1 MYISIKIAS
10 IKRKKSP
17 PPLTTLTLISSNQRE
32 QQKEQLKELQQVQI
46 SQINQ
51 PLIEVQTTDTLQEAS
66 TVTTTTTATAAA
78 APEEPNSAEI
88 SRNSTATKT
97 TKDSPLTH
105 LKAYASVSVDNN
117 LPALVTSTPPTT
129 QSANP
134 KIFVKPTTT
143 IAVLK
148 TRPTKTNF
156 TTSSST
162 SPLHSCSST
171 SSSLIAQPPPS
182 KILKT
187 DHLCVSTAAT
197 PAPGL
202 PTVAATS
209 SVRHPCIYCVIPVP
223 VNSSSAGSIASAVT
237 LKGAIPQHSP
247 AMTSPA
253 AAAAA
258 GAALAAGAPYRGAT
272 SWTPQGYAPAAAAAA
287 AAVAQ
292 QTYRYTTPLPQ
303 PAYAAYTPHTANTPS
318 TTTAYQWVNPLNT
331 LEYGQRVP
339 TAASPS
345 NTNSSSSSNTG
356 SQSGTLS
363 TSLSNT
369 TNTNTTMGPNGTAQN
384 QNQQGGEQLSK
395 TNLYIRGL
403 QQGTTDKDLVNMCA
417 QYGTIISTKAILD
430 KTTNKCK
437 GYGFVDFEQPAYA
450 EGAVKG
456 LQAKGVQAQ
465 MAKVGIWVL
474 HRPAIEQDPTNLY
487 IANLPPHFK
496 ETDLEAMLAKYG
508 QVVST
513 RILRDQ
519 QMNSKGVGFARMES
533 REKCEQIIQMFNG
546 NTIPGA
552 KDPLLVKFADGGPKK
567 KNLFKTPDPNA
578 RAWRDVSAEGIPVAY
593 DPTMQQNGV
602 SVNVGT
608 PIGVPYS
615 RFGAPQVGGYPV
627 AGSQWIPGYM
637 MTQPITQVDD
647 QYMQMAAA
655 PQLGVTSYKP
665 EAVNQVQPRGISMMV
680 SGETAVPYGTM
691 MPQLATLQIG
701 NSYISPT
708 YPYYAP
714 PTIIPTMPMT
724 DSEQASTAASPDEA
738 YTQYAHQAAPK

>member
-1 MYISIKIAS
+1 MPYSTGSSRHDFSDIHERMHRLSLLRWHFNLHGMSTDLQGGDGSFNAMEMAMAAANNQHQIHHQNHHQQQHQRQQQHRQRNHNQFAQGLNSNQPTISPGNLNMNLSPNPTSWRYHGQDLVAS
-10 IKRKKSP
+10 IRGHYG
-17 PPLTTLTLISSNQRE
+17 SS
-32 QQKEQLKELQQVQI
+32 
-46 SQINQ
+46 S
-51 PLIEVQTTDTLQEAS
+51 S
-66 TVTTTTTATAAA
+66 AAA
-78 APEEPNSAEI
+78 APPTPRSAFPG
-88 SRNSTATKT
+88 A
-97 TKDSPLTH
+97 PLT
-105 LKAYASVSVDNN
+105 
-117 LPALVTSTPPTT
+117 
-129 QSANP
+129 
-134 KIFVKPTTT
+134 
-143 IAVLK
+143 
-148 TRPTKTNF
+148 
-156 TTSSST
+156 
-162 SPLHSCSST
+162 
-171 SSSLIAQPPPS
+171 
-182 KILKT
+182 
-187 DHLCVSTAAT
+187 
-197 PAPGL
+197 
-202 PTVAATS
+202 
-209 SVRHPCIYCVIPVP
+209 
-223 VNSSSAGSIASAVT
+223 ASAVA
-237 LKGAIPQHSP
+237 LKGALPQRPP
-247 AMTSPA
+247 AMTSP

-258 GAALAAGAPYRGAT
+258 GAALAAGAPYRGAA

-292 QTYRYTTPLPQ
+292 QAYRYTAPLPQ
-303 PAYAAYTPHTANTPS
+303 PAYAAYTPHTATTPA
-318 TTTAYQWVNPLNT
+318 TTT
-331 LEYGQRVP
+331 YGQRVP

-369 TNTNTTMGPNGTAQN
+369 TNTNTNMGPNGTVQN

-430 KTTNKCK
+430 KTTNKC
-437 GYGFVDFEQPAYA
+437 YGFVDFEQPAFA
-450 EGAVKG
+450 ECAVKG
-456 LQAKGVQAQ
+456 LQGKGVQAQ

-474 HRPAIEQDPTNLY
+474 HRPAIQQEQDPTNLY

-496 ETDLEAMLAKYG
+496 ETDLEAMLSKYG

-615 RFGAPQVGGYPV
+615 RFSAPQVGGYPV

-647 QYMQMAAA
+647 QSPFSTQYMQMAAA

-680 SGETAVPYGTM
+680 SGDTGVPYGTM

-701 NSYISPT
+701 NSNFSPSLQYISPT
-708 YPYYAP
+708 YPYYAPP

-738 YTQYAHQAAPK
+738 YTQYPHQAAPK

>member
-1 MYISIKIAS
+1 MHPRY
-10 IKRKKSP
+10 SP
-17 PPLTTLTLISSNQRE
+17 APPLH
-32 QQKEQLKELQQVQI
+32 QQQQQQQPMGGPQQQQQVVGGGNGHGGSAPVHMRAPPN
-46 SQINQ
+46 SQQLPPHMPRSQNYANGSSSA
-51 PLIEVQTTDTLQEAS
+51 AS
-66 TVTTTTTATAAA
+66 VAA
-78 APEEPNSAEI
+78 APPTPRSAFPG
-88 SRNSTATKT
+88 A
-97 TKDSPLTH
+97 PLT
-105 LKAYASVSVDNN
+105 
-117 LPALVTSTPPTT
+117 
-129 QSANP
+129 
-134 KIFVKPTTT
+134 
-143 IAVLK
+143 
-148 TRPTKTNF
+148 
-156 TTSSST
+156 
-162 SPLHSCSST
+162 
-171 SSSLIAQPPPS
+171 
-182 KILKT
+182 
-187 DHLCVSTAAT
+187 
-197 PAPGL
+197 
-202 PTVAATS
+202 
-209 SVRHPCIYCVIPVP
+209 
-223 VNSSSAGSIASAVT
+223 ASAVA
-237 LKGAIPQHSP
+237 LKGAIPQRPP
-247 AMTSPA
+247 AMTSP

-292 QTYRYTTPLPQ
+292 QAYRYTAPLPQ
-303 PAYAAYTPHTANTPS
+303 PAYAAYTPHTATTPA
-318 TTTAYQWVNPLNT
+318 TTT
-331 LEYGQRVP
+331 YGQRVP

-403 QQGTTDKDLVNMCA
+403 QQGTTDKDLINMCA

-430 KTTNKCK
+430 KTTNKC
-437 GYGFVDFEQPAYA
+437 YGFVDFEQPAYA

-474 HRPAIEQDPTNLY
+474 HRPAIQQEQDPTNLY

-496 ETDLEAMLAKYG
+496 ETDLEATLAKYG

-533 REKCEQIIQMFNG
+533 REKCEQIIQIFNG
-546 NTIPGA
+546 TTIPGA

-647 QYMQMAAA
+647 QYSSSALQYMQMAAA

-665 EAVNQVQPRGISMMV
+665 EAVNQVPTRGISMMV
-680 SGETAVPYGTM
+680 SGDTAVPYGTM

-701 NSYISPT
+701 NSNFSPSLQYISPT
-708 YPYYAP
+708 YPYYAPP

-738 YTQYAHQAAPK
+738 YTQYPHQAAPK

>member
-1 MYISIKIAS
+1 MHPRYSPA
-10 IKRKKSP
+10 P
-17 PPLTTLTLISSNQRE
+17 PPHQQQQQQPMGGPHQQQSTGGGPGHGGGASGHMRAPPNSQQLPPQMPRSQNYANGSS
-32 QQKEQLKELQQVQI
+32 
-46 SQINQ
+46 SA
-51 PLIEVQTTDTLQEAS
+51 AS
-66 TVTTTTTATAAA
+66 VAA
-78 APEEPNSAEI
+78 APPTPRSAFPG
-88 SRNSTATKT
+88 A
-97 TKDSPLTH
+97 PLT
-105 LKAYASVSVDNN
+105 
-117 LPALVTSTPPTT
+117 
-129 QSANP
+129 
-134 KIFVKPTTT
+134 
-143 IAVLK
+143 
-148 TRPTKTNF
+148 
-156 TTSSST
+156 
-162 SPLHSCSST
+162 
-171 SSSLIAQPPPS
+171 
-182 KILKT
+182 
-187 DHLCVSTAAT
+187 
-197 PAPGL
+197 
-202 PTVAATS
+202 
-209 SVRHPCIYCVIPVP
+209 
-223 VNSSSAGSIASAVT
+223 ASAVA
-237 LKGAIPQHSP
+237 LKGAIPQRPP
-247 AMTSPA
+247 AMTSP

-292 QTYRYTTPLPQ
+292 QAYRYTAPLPQ
-303 PAYAAYTPHTANTPS
+303 PAYAAYTPHTATTQA
-318 TTTAYQWVNPLNT
+318 TTT
-331 LEYGQRVP
+331 YGQRVP

-369 TNTNTTMGPNGTAQN
+369 TNTNTTMGPNGTVQN

-403 QQGTTDKDLVNMCA
+403 QQGTTDKDLINMCA

-465 MAKVGIWVL
+465 MAKQQ
-474 HRPAIEQDPTNLY
+474 EQDPTNLY

-593 DPTMQQNGV
+593 DPSMQQNGV

-647 QYMQMAAA
+647 QYSSSALQYMQMAAG

-680 SGETAVPYGTM
+680 SGDTAVPYGTM

-714 PTIIPTMPMT
+714 PPTIIPTMPMT

-738 YTQYAHQAAPK
+738 YTQYPHQAAPK

>member
-1 MYISIKIAS
+1 
-10 IKRKKSP
+10 
-17 PPLTTLTLISSNQRE
+17 
-32 QQKEQLKELQQVQI
+32 
-46 SQINQ
+46 
-51 PLIEVQTTDTLQEAS
+51 
-66 TVTTTTTATAAA
+66 
-78 APEEPNSAEI
+78 
-88 SRNSTATKT
+88 
-97 TKDSPLTH
+97 
-105 LKAYASVSVDNN
+105 
-117 LPALVTSTPPTT
+117 
-129 QSANP
+129 
-134 KIFVKPTTT
+134 
-143 IAVLK
+143 
-148 TRPTKTNF
+148 
-156 TTSSST
+156 
-162 SPLHSCSST
+162 
-171 SSSLIAQPPPS
+171 
-182 KILKT
+182 
-187 DHLCVSTAAT
+187 
-197 PAPGL
+197 
-202 PTVAATS
+202 
-209 SVRHPCIYCVIPVP
+209 
-223 VNSSSAGSIASAVT
+223 
-237 LKGAIPQHSP
+237 
-247 AMTSPA
+247 MTSPA
-253 AAAAA
+253 AA
-258 GAALAAGAPYRGAT
+258 GGLAGAPYRGA

-292 QTYRYTTPLPQ
+292 QAYRYTAPLPQ
-303 PAYAAYTPHTANTPS
+303 PAYAAYTPHTATTPA
-318 TTTAYQWVNPLNT
+318 TTT
-331 LEYGQRVP
+331 YGQRVP

-369 TNTNTTMGPNGTAQN
+369 NTNTTMGPSNGT
-384 QNQQGGEQLSK
+384 QQQGEQLSK

-403 QQGTTDKDLVNMCA
+403 QQGTTDKDLVTMCA

-437 GYGFVDFEQPAYA
+437 GYGFVDFELPAYA

-474 HRPAIEQDPTNLY
+474 HRPAIQQEQDPTNLY

-496 ETDLEAMLAKYG
+496 ETDLENMLSKYG

-533 REKCEQIIQMFNG
+533 REKCEQIIQIFNG
-546 NTIPGA
+546 NTIQGA

-567 KNLFKTPDPNA
+567 KNLYKNPDPNA
-578 RAWRDVSAEGIPVAY
+578 RTWRDPAEGIPVTY

-615 RFGAPQVGGYPV
+615 RFGAPPVSSYPMT

-637 MTQPITQVDD
+637 MTQPIPQVED

-655 PQLGVTSYKP
+655 PQLGVASYKP
-665 EAVNQVQPRGISMMV
+665 DAVNQVQPRGISMMV
-680 SGETAVPYGTM
+680 SGDPSVPYGPM
-691 MPQLATLQIG
+691 VPQLATLQIG
-701 NSYISPT
+701 NSNFSPSLQYISPT
-708 YPYYAP
+708 YPYYAQ

-738 YTQYAHQAAPK
+738 YTQYPHPAAPK

>member
-1 MYISIKIAS
+1 MHPRYSPA
-10 IKRKKSP
+10 P
-17 PPLTTLTLISSNQRE
+17 PPHQQQQQQQQQPMGGPHQQQSAGGGPGHGGGASGHMRAPPNSQQLPPQMPRSQNYANGSS
-32 QQKEQLKELQQVQI
+32 
-46 SQINQ
+46 SA
-51 PLIEVQTTDTLQEAS
+51 AS
-66 TVTTTTTATAAA
+66 VAA
-78 APEEPNSAEI
+78 APPTPRSAFPG
-88 SRNSTATKT
+88 A
-97 TKDSPLTH
+97 PLT
-105 LKAYASVSVDNN
+105 
-117 LPALVTSTPPTT
+117 
-129 QSANP
+129 
-134 KIFVKPTTT
+134 
-143 IAVLK
+143 
-148 TRPTKTNF
+148 
-156 TTSSST
+156 
-162 SPLHSCSST
+162 
-171 SSSLIAQPPPS
+171 
-182 KILKT
+182 
-187 DHLCVSTAAT
+187 
-197 PAPGL
+197 
-202 PTVAATS
+202 
-209 SVRHPCIYCVIPVP
+209 
-223 VNSSSAGSIASAVT
+223 ASAVA
-237 LKGAIPQHSP
+237 LKGAIPQRPP
-247 AMTSPA
+247 AMTSP

-292 QTYRYTTPLPQ
+292 QAYRYTAPLPQ
-303 PAYAAYTPHTANTPS
+303 PAYAAYTPHTATTQA
-318 TTTAYQWVNPLNT
+318 TTT
-331 LEYGQRVP
+331 YGQRVP

-403 QQGTTDKDLVNMCA
+403 QQGTTDKDLINMCA

-465 MAKVGIWVL
+465 MAKQQ
-474 HRPAIEQDPTNLY
+474 EQDPTNLY

-647 QYMQMAAA
+647 QYSSSALQYMQMAAA

-680 SGETAVPYGTM
+680 SGDTAVPYGTM

-714 PTIIPTMPMT
+714 PPTIIPTMPMT

-738 YTQYAHQAAPK
+738 YTQYPHQAAPK

>member
-1 MYISIKIAS
+1 MHPRY
-10 IKRKKSP
+10 SP
-17 PPLTTLTLISSNQRE
+17 APPLH
-32 QQKEQLKELQQVQI
+32 QQQQQQQPMGGPQQQQQVVGGGNGHGGSAPVHMRAPPN
-46 SQINQ
+46 SQQLPPHMPRSQNYANGSSSA
-51 PLIEVQTTDTLQEAS
+51 AS
-66 TVTTTTTATAAA
+66 VAA
-78 APEEPNSAEI
+78 APPTPRSAFPG
-88 SRNSTATKT
+88 A
-97 TKDSPLTH
+97 PLT
-105 LKAYASVSVDNN
+105 
-117 LPALVTSTPPTT
+117 
-129 QSANP
+129 
-134 KIFVKPTTT
+134 
-143 IAVLK
+143 
-148 TRPTKTNF
+148 
-156 TTSSST
+156 
-162 SPLHSCSST
+162 
-171 SSSLIAQPPPS
+171 
-182 KILKT
+182 
-187 DHLCVSTAAT
+187 
-197 PAPGL
+197 
-202 PTVAATS
+202 
-209 SVRHPCIYCVIPVP
+209 
-223 VNSSSAGSIASAVT
+223 ASAVA
-237 LKGAIPQHSP
+237 LKGAIPQRPP
-247 AMTSPA
+247 AMTSP

-292 QTYRYTTPLPQ
+292 QAYRYTAPLPQ
-303 PAYAAYTPHTANTPS
+303 PAYAAYTPHTATTPA
-318 TTTAYQWVNPLNT
+318 TTT
-331 LEYGQRVP
+331 YGQRVP

-403 QQGTTDKDLVNMCA
+403 QQGTTDKDLINMCA

-465 MAKVGIWVL
+465 MAKQQ
-474 HRPAIEQDPTNLY
+474 EQDPTNLY

-496 ETDLEAMLAKYG
+496 ETDLEATLAKYG

-533 REKCEQIIQMFNG
+533 REKCEQIIQIFNG
-546 NTIPGA
+546 TTIPGA

-647 QYMQMAAA
+647 QYSSSALQYMQMAAA

-665 EAVNQVQPRGISMMV
+665 EAVNQVPTRGISMMV
-680 SGETAVPYGTM
+680 SGDTAVPYGTM

-714 PTIIPTMPMT
+714 PPTIIPTMPMT

-738 YTQYAHQAAPK
+738 YTQYPHQAAPK

>member
-1 MYISIKIAS
+1 MGG
-10 IKRKKSP
+10 P
-17 PPLTTLTLISSNQRE
+17 HHQH
-32 QQKEQLKELQQVQI
+32 QQHQQQQQVVGGGNGHGGGAPVHMRAPPN
-46 SQINQ
+46 SQQLPPQMPRSQNYANGSSSA
-51 PLIEVQTTDTLQEAS
+51 AS
-66 TVTTTTTATAAA
+66 VAA
-78 APEEPNSAEI
+78 APPTPRSAFPG
-88 SRNSTATKT
+88 A
-97 TKDSPLTH
+97 PLT
-105 LKAYASVSVDNN
+105 
-117 LPALVTSTPPTT
+117 
-129 QSANP
+129 
-134 KIFVKPTTT
+134 
-143 IAVLK
+143 
-148 TRPTKTNF
+148 
-156 TTSSST
+156 
-162 SPLHSCSST
+162 
-171 SSSLIAQPPPS
+171 
-182 KILKT
+182 
-187 DHLCVSTAAT
+187 
-197 PAPGL
+197 
-202 PTVAATS
+202 
-209 SVRHPCIYCVIPVP
+209 
-223 VNSSSAGSIASAVT
+223 ASAVA
-237 LKGAIPQHSP
+237 LKGAIPQRPP
-247 AMTSPA
+247 AMTSP

-292 QTYRYTTPLPQ
+292 QAYRYTAPLPQ
-303 PAYAAYTPHTANTPS
+303 PAYAAYTPHTATTPA
-318 TTTAYQWVNPLNT
+318 TTTAYQWVNQLSVF
-331 LEYGQRVP
+331 EYGQRVP

-403 QQGTTDKDLVNMCA
+403 QQGTTDKDLINMCA

-465 MAKVGIWVL
+465 MAKQQ
-474 HRPAIEQDPTNLY
+474 EQDPTNLY

-496 ETDLEAMLAKYG
+496 ETDLEAMLAKFG

-546 NTIPGA
+546 NTITGA

-647 QYMQMAAA
+647 QYSSSALQYMQMAAA

-665 EAVNQVQPRGISMMV
+665 QEVNQVPARGISMMV
-680 SGETAVPYGTM
+680 SGDTAVPYGTM

-701 NSYISPT
+701 NSNFSPSLQYISPT

-714 PTIIPTMPMT
+714 PPTILPTMPMT

-738 YTQYAHQAAPK
+738 YTQYPHQAAPK

>member
-1 MYISIKIAS
+1 
-10 IKRKKSP
+10 
-17 PPLTTLTLISSNQRE
+17 
-32 QQKEQLKELQQVQI
+32 
-46 SQINQ
+46 
-51 PLIEVQTTDTLQEAS
+51 
-66 TVTTTTTATAAA
+66 
-78 APEEPNSAEI
+78 
-88 SRNSTATKT
+88 
-97 TKDSPLTH
+97 
-105 LKAYASVSVDNN
+105 
-117 LPALVTSTPPTT
+117 
-129 QSANP
+129 
-134 KIFVKPTTT
+134 
-143 IAVLK
+143 
-148 TRPTKTNF
+148 
-156 TTSSST
+156 
-162 SPLHSCSST
+162 
-171 SSSLIAQPPPS
+171 
-182 KILKT
+182 
-187 DHLCVSTAAT
+187 
-197 PAPGL
+197 
-202 PTVAATS
+202 
-209 SVRHPCIYCVIPVP
+209 
-223 VNSSSAGSIASAVT
+223 
-237 LKGAIPQHSP
+237 
-247 AMTSPA
+247 MTSP

-292 QTYRYTTPLPQ
+292 QAAYRYTAPLPQ
-303 PAYAAYTPHTANTPS
+303 PAYAAYTPHTATTPA
-318 TTTAYQWVNPLNT
+318 TTTVSHLYNPMELHFW
-331 LEYGQRVP
+331 YGQRVP

-369 TNTNTTMGPNGTAQN
+369 TNTNTNMGPNGTVQN

-437 GYGFVDFEQPAYA
+437 GYGFVDFEQPAFA
-450 EGAVKG
+450 ECAVKG
-456 LQAKGVQAQ
+456 LQGKGVQAQ

-474 HRPAIEQDPTNLY
+474 HRPAIQQEQDPTNLY

-496 ETDLEAMLAKYG
+496 ETDLEAMLSKYG

-578 RAWRDVSAEGIPVAY
+578 RAWRDVSAEGIPVTY
-593 DPTMQQNGV
+593 DPSMQQNGV

-637 MTQPITQVDD
+637 MTQPLAQVDD

-680 SGETAVPYGTM
+680 SGDTAVPYGTM

-714 PTIIPTMPMT
+714 QPTIIPTMPMT

-738 YTQYAHQAAPK
+738 YTQYPHQAAPK

>member
-1 MYISIKIAS
+1 
-10 IKRKKSP
+10 
-17 PPLTTLTLISSNQRE
+17 
-32 QQKEQLKELQQVQI
+32 
-46 SQINQ
+46 
-51 PLIEVQTTDTLQEAS
+51 
-66 TVTTTTTATAAA
+66 
-78 APEEPNSAEI
+78 
-88 SRNSTATKT
+88 
-97 TKDSPLTH
+97 
-105 LKAYASVSVDNN
+105 
-117 LPALVTSTPPTT
+117 
-129 QSANP
+129 
-134 KIFVKPTTT
+134 
-143 IAVLK
+143 
-148 TRPTKTNF
+148 
-156 TTSSST
+156 
-162 SPLHSCSST
+162 
-171 SSSLIAQPPPS
+171 
-182 KILKT
+182 
-187 DHLCVSTAAT
+187 
-197 PAPGL
+197 
-202 PTVAATS
+202 
-209 SVRHPCIYCVIPVP
+209 
-223 VNSSSAGSIASAVT
+223 
-237 LKGAIPQHSP
+237 
-247 AMTSPA
+247 MTSP

-292 QTYRYTTPLPQ
+292 QAAYRYTAPLPQ
-303 PAYAAYTPHTANTPS
+303 PAYAAYTPHTATTPA
-318 TTTAYQWVNPLNT
+318 TTTVSHLYNPMELHFW
-331 LEYGQRVP
+331 YGQRVP

-369 TNTNTTMGPNGTAQN
+369 TNTNTNMGPNGTVQN

-437 GYGFVDFEQPAYA
+437 GYGFVDFEQPAFA
-450 EGAVKG
+450 ECAVKG
-456 LQAKGVQAQ
+456 LQGKGVQAQ

-474 HRPAIEQDPTNLY
+474 HRPAIQQEQDPTNLY

-496 ETDLEAMLAKYG
+496 ETDLEAMLSKYG

-578 RAWRDVSAEGIPVAY
+578 RAWRDVSAEGIPVTY
-593 DPTMQQNGV
+593 DPSMQQNGV

-680 SGETAVPYGTM
+680 SGDTAVPYGTM

-701 NSYISPT
+701 NSNFSPSLQYISPT

-714 PTIIPTMPMT
+714 QPTIIPTMPMT

-738 YTQYAHQAAPK
+738 YTQYPHQAAPK

>member
-1 MYISIKIAS
+1 MHPRY
-10 IKRKKSP
+10 SP
-17 PPLTTLTLISSNQRE
+17 APPLH
-32 QQKEQLKELQQVQI
+32 QQQQQQQPMGGPQQQQQVVGGGNGHGGSAPVHMRAPPN
-46 SQINQ
+46 SQQLPPHMPRSQNYANGSSSA
-51 PLIEVQTTDTLQEAS
+51 AS
-66 TVTTTTTATAAA
+66 VAA
-78 APEEPNSAEI
+78 APPTPRSAFPG
-88 SRNSTATKT
+88 A
-97 TKDSPLTH
+97 PLT
-105 LKAYASVSVDNN
+105 
-117 LPALVTSTPPTT
+117 
-129 QSANP
+129 
-134 KIFVKPTTT
+134 
-143 IAVLK
+143 
-148 TRPTKTNF
+148 
-156 TTSSST
+156 
-162 SPLHSCSST
+162 
-171 SSSLIAQPPPS
+171 
-182 KILKT
+182 
-187 DHLCVSTAAT
+187 
-197 PAPGL
+197 
-202 PTVAATS
+202 
-209 SVRHPCIYCVIPVP
+209 
-223 VNSSSAGSIASAVT
+223 ASAVA
-237 LKGAIPQHSP
+237 LKGAIPQRPP
-247 AMTSPA
+247 AMTSP

-292 QTYRYTTPLPQ
+292 QAYRYTAPLPQ
-303 PAYAAYTPHTANTPS
+303 PAYAAYTPHTATTPA
-318 TTTAYQWVNPLNT
+318 TTT
-331 LEYGQRVP
+331 YGQRVP

-403 QQGTTDKDLVNMCA
+403 QQGTTDKDLINMCA

-474 HRPAIEQDPTNLY
+474 HRPAIQQEQDPTNLY

-496 ETDLEAMLAKYG
+496 ETDLEATLAKYG

-533 REKCEQIIQMFNG
+533 REKCEQIIQIFNG
-546 NTIPGA
+546 TTIPGA

-647 QYMQMAAA
+647 QYSSSALQYMQMAAA

-665 EAVNQVQPRGISMMV
+665 EAVNQVPTRGISMMV
-680 SGETAVPYGTM
+680 SGDTAVPYGTM

-701 NSYISPT
+701 NSNFSPSLQYISPT
-708 YPYYAP
+708 YPYYAPP

-738 YTQYAHQAAPK
+738 YTQYPHQAAPK

>member
-1 MYISIKIAS
+1 MGG
-10 IKRKKSP
+10 P
-17 PPLTTLTLISSNQRE
+17 HHQH
-32 QQKEQLKELQQVQI
+32 QQHQQQQQVVGGGNGHGGGAPVHMRAPPN
-46 SQINQ
+46 SQQLPPQMPRSQNYANGSSSA
-51 PLIEVQTTDTLQEAS
+51 AS
-66 TVTTTTTATAAA
+66 VAA
-78 APEEPNSAEI
+78 APPTPRSAFPG
-88 SRNSTATKT
+88 A
-97 TKDSPLTH
+97 PLT
-105 LKAYASVSVDNN
+105 
-117 LPALVTSTPPTT
+117 
-129 QSANP
+129 
-134 KIFVKPTTT
+134 
-143 IAVLK
+143 
-148 TRPTKTNF
+148 
-156 TTSSST
+156 
-162 SPLHSCSST
+162 
-171 SSSLIAQPPPS
+171 
-182 KILKT
+182 
-187 DHLCVSTAAT
+187 
-197 PAPGL
+197 
-202 PTVAATS
+202 
-209 SVRHPCIYCVIPVP
+209 
-223 VNSSSAGSIASAVT
+223 ASAVA
-237 LKGAIPQHSP
+237 LKGAIPQRPP
-247 AMTSPA
+247 AMTSP

-292 QTYRYTTPLPQ
+292 QAYRYTAPLPQ
-303 PAYAAYTPHTANTPS
+303 PAYAAYTPHTATTPA
-318 TTTAYQWVNPLNT
+318 TTT
-331 LEYGQRVP
+331 YGQRVP

-403 QQGTTDKDLVNMCA
+403 QQGTTDKDLINMCA

-465 MAKVGIWVL
+465 MAKQQ
-474 HRPAIEQDPTNLY
+474 EQDPTNLY

-496 ETDLEAMLAKYG
+496 ETDLEAMLAKFG

-546 NTIPGA
+546 NTITGA

-647 QYMQMAAA
+647 QYSSSALQYMQMAAA

-665 EAVNQVQPRGISMMV
+665 QEVNQVPARGISMMV
-680 SGETAVPYGTM
+680 SGDTAVPYGTM

-714 PTIIPTMPMT
+714 PPTILPTMPMT

-738 YTQYAHQAAPK
+738 YTQYPHQAAPK

>member
-1 MYISIKIAS
+1 G
-10 IKRKKSP
+10 
-17 PPLTTLTLISSNQRE
+17 SS
-32 QQKEQLKELQQVQI
+32 
-46 SQINQ
+46 S
-51 PLIEVQTTDTLQEAS
+51 S
-66 TVTTTTTATAAA
+66 AAA
-78 APEEPNSAEI
+78 APPTPRSAFPG
-88 SRNSTATKT
+88 A
-97 TKDSPLTH
+97 PLT
-105 LKAYASVSVDNN
+105 
-117 LPALVTSTPPTT
+117 
-129 QSANP
+129 
-134 KIFVKPTTT
+134 
-143 IAVLK
+143 
-148 TRPTKTNF
+148 
-156 TTSSST
+156 
-162 SPLHSCSST
+162 
-171 SSSLIAQPPPS
+171 
-182 KILKT
+182 
-187 DHLCVSTAAT
+187 
-197 PAPGL
+197 
-202 PTVAATS
+202 
-209 SVRHPCIYCVIPVP
+209 
-223 VNSSSAGSIASAVT
+223 ASAVA
-237 LKGAIPQHSP
+237 LKGALPQRPP
-247 AMTSPA
+247 AMTSP

-258 GAALAAGAPYRGAT
+258 GAALAAGAPYRGAA

-292 QTYRYTTPLPQ
+292 QAYRYTAPLPQ
-303 PAYAAYTPHTANTPS
+303 PAYAAYTPHTATTPA
-318 TTTAYQWVNPLNT
+318 TTTVSAVPQGFLYT
-331 LEYGQRVP
+331 LHWAKICENIEYGQRVP

-369 TNTNTTMGPNGTAQN
+369 TNTNTNMGPNGTVQN

-437 GYGFVDFEQPAYA
+437 GYGFVDFEQPAFA
-450 EGAVKG
+450 ECAVKG
-456 LQAKGVQAQ
+456 LQGKGVQAQ
-465 MAKVGIWVL
+465 MAKQQ
-474 HRPAIEQDPTNLY
+474 EQDPTNLY

-496 ETDLEAMLAKYG
+496 ETDLEAMLSKYG

-533 REKCEQIIQMFNG
+533 REKCEQIIQMFNS

-608 PIGVPYS
+608 PIGVNYS
-615 RFGAPQVGGYPV
+615 RFSAPQVGGYPV

-647 QYMQMAAA
+647 QSLPYLQYMQMATA
-655 PQLGVTSYKP
+655 PQLGVASYKP

-680 SGETAVPYGTM
+680 SGDTGVPYGTM

-714 PTIIPTMPMT
+714 PPTIIPTMPMT

-738 YTQYAHQAAPK
+738 YTQYPHQAAPK

>member
-1 MYISIKIAS
+1 STGASNIA
-10 IKRKKSP
+10 
-17 PPLTTLTLISSNQRE
+17 
-32 QQKEQLKELQQVQI
+32 
-46 SQINQ
+46 
-51 PLIEVQTTDTLQEAS
+51 A
-66 TVTTTTTATAAA
+66 TAT
-78 APEEPNSAEI
+78 P
-88 SRNSTATKT
+88 RST
-97 TKDSPLTH
+97 
-105 LKAYASVSVDNN
+105 
-117 LPALVTSTPPTT
+117 
-129 QSANP
+129 
-134 KIFVKPTTT
+134 F
-143 IAVLK
+143 
-148 TRPTKTNF
+148 
-156 TTSSST
+156 
-162 SPLHSCSST
+162 
-171 SSSLIAQPPPS
+171 
-182 KILKT
+182 
-187 DHLCVSTAAT
+187 
-197 PAPGL
+197 PGL
-202 PTVAATS
+202 GPSLT
-209 SVRHPCIYCVIPVP
+209 
-223 VNSSSAGSIASAVT
+223 ASAVA
-237 LKGAIPQHSP
+237 LKSAITQRPP
-247 AMTSPA
+247 IMTSPA
-253 AAAAA
+253 AA
-258 GAALAAGAPYRGAT
+258 GAALTAGTPYRGAT
-272 SWTPQGYAPAAAAAA
+272 SWTPSGYAPTAAAAA

-292 QTYRYTTPLPQ
+292 QAYRYTAPLHQ
-303 PAYAAYTPHTANTPS
+303 PAYAAYTPHTATTQA
-318 TTTAYQWVNPLNT
+318 TTTVSLDFCI
-331 LEYGQRVP
+331 YGQRVP

-369 TNTNTTMGPNGTAQN
+369 TTTNTTMGPNGTAQN

-437 GYGFVDFEQPAYA
+437 GYGFVDFEQPSYA

-465 MAKVGIWVL
+465 MAKQQ
-474 HRPAIEQDPTNLY
+474 EQDPTNLY

-508 QVVST
+508 LVVST

-647 QYMQMAAA
+647 QVSKYSSSAMQYMQMAAA

-680 SGETAVPYGTM
+680 SDETAVPYGTM

-714 PTIIPTMPMT
+714 PPTIIPTMPMT

-738 YTQYAHQAAPK
+738 YTQYPHQAAPK

>member
-1 MYISIKIAS
+1 MHHRYSPAPPAAHQQQQHQQQQQLQQQQSFAGGATGLGLNHMRGPPAS
-10 IKRKKSP
+10 SP
-17 PPLTTLTLISSNQRE
+17 QLPPQMPLRSQNYANGSSSAAATQHSNQR
-32 QQKEQLKELQQVQI
+32 
-46 SQINQ
+46 
-51 PLIEVQTTDTLQEAS
+51 
-66 TVTTTTTATAAA
+66 
-78 APEEPNSAEI
+78 SAFPG
-88 SRNSTATKT
+88 A
-97 TKDSPLTH
+97 PLT
-105 LKAYASVSVDNN
+105 
-117 LPALVTSTPPTT
+117 
-129 QSANP
+129 
-134 KIFVKPTTT
+134 
-143 IAVLK
+143 
-148 TRPTKTNF
+148 
-156 TTSSST
+156 
-162 SPLHSCSST
+162 
-171 SSSLIAQPPPS
+171 
-182 KILKT
+182 
-187 DHLCVSTAAT
+187 
-197 PAPGL
+197 
-202 PTVAATS
+202 
-209 SVRHPCIYCVIPVP
+209 
-223 VNSSSAGSIASAVT
+223 ASAVA
-237 LKGAIPQHSP
+237 LKGALPQRPP
-247 AMTSPA
+247 AMTSP

-292 QTYRYTTPLPQ
+292 QAYRYTAPLPQ
-303 PAYAAYTPHTANTPS
+303 PAYAAYTPHTATTPA
-318 TTTAYQWVNPLNT
+318 TTT
-331 LEYGQRVP
+331 YGQRVP

-369 TNTNTTMGPNGTAQN
+369 TNTNTTMGPNGTVQN

-403 QQGTTDKDLVNMCA
+403 QQNTTDKDLVNMCA

-465 MAKVGIWVL
+465 MAKQQ
-474 HRPAIEQDPTNLY
+474 EQDPTNLY

-496 ETDLEAMLAKYG
+496 ETDLEAMLSKYG

-578 RAWRDVSAEGIPVAY
+578 RAWREGISAEGIPVAY
-593 DPTMQQNGV
+593 DPSMQQNGV

-608 PIGVPYS
+608 PIGMPYS

-647 QYMQMAAA
+647 QYSSALQYMQMAAA

-680 SGETAVPYGTM
+680 SGDATVPYGTM

-714 PTIIPTMPMT
+714 PPTIIPTMPMT

-738 YTQYAHQAAPK
+738 YTQYPHQAAPK

>member
-1 MYISIKIAS
+1 MHPRY
-10 IKRKKSP
+10 SP
-17 PPLTTLTLISSNQRE
+17 APPLH
-32 QQKEQLKELQQVQI
+32 QQQQQQQPMGGPQQQQQVVGGGNGHGGSAPVHMRAPPN
-46 SQINQ
+46 SQQLPPHMPRSQNYANGSSSA
-51 PLIEVQTTDTLQEAS
+51 AS
-66 TVTTTTTATAAA
+66 VAA
-78 APEEPNSAEI
+78 APPTPRSAFPG
-88 SRNSTATKT
+88 A
-97 TKDSPLTH
+97 PLT
-105 LKAYASVSVDNN
+105 
-117 LPALVTSTPPTT
+117 
-129 QSANP
+129 
-134 KIFVKPTTT
+134 
-143 IAVLK
+143 
-148 TRPTKTNF
+148 
-156 TTSSST
+156 
-162 SPLHSCSST
+162 
-171 SSSLIAQPPPS
+171 
-182 KILKT
+182 
-187 DHLCVSTAAT
+187 
-197 PAPGL
+197 
-202 PTVAATS
+202 
-209 SVRHPCIYCVIPVP
+209 
-223 VNSSSAGSIASAVT
+223 ASAVA
-237 LKGAIPQHSP
+237 LKGAIPQRPP
-247 AMTSPA
+247 AMTSP

-292 QTYRYTTPLPQ
+292 QAYRYTAPLPQ
-303 PAYAAYTPHTANTPS
+303 PAYAAYTPHTATTPA
-318 TTTAYQWVNPLNT
+318 TTTAYQWVNQLST

-403 QQGTTDKDLVNMCA
+403 QQGTTDKDLINMCA

-430 KTTNKCK
+430 KTTNKC
-437 GYGFVDFEQPAYA
+437 YGFVDFEQPAYA

-474 HRPAIEQDPTNLY
+474 HRPAIQQEQDPTNLY

-496 ETDLEAMLAKYG
+496 ETDLEATLAKYG

-533 REKCEQIIQMFNG
+533 REKCEQIIQIFNG
-546 NTIPGA
+546 TTIPGA

-647 QYMQMAAA
+647 QYSSSALQYMQMAAA

-665 EAVNQVQPRGISMMV
+665 EAVNQVPTRGISMMV
-680 SGETAVPYGTM
+680 SGDTAVPYGTM

-701 NSYISPT
+701 NSNFSPSLQYISPT
-708 YPYYAP
+708 YPYYAPP

-738 YTQYAHQAAPK
+738 YTQYPHQAAPK

>member
-1 MYISIKIAS
+1 
-10 IKRKKSP
+10 
-17 PPLTTLTLISSNQRE
+17 
-32 QQKEQLKELQQVQI
+32 
-46 SQINQ
+46 
-51 PLIEVQTTDTLQEAS
+51 
-66 TVTTTTTATAAA
+66 
-78 APEEPNSAEI
+78 
-88 SRNSTATKT
+88 
-97 TKDSPLTH
+97 
-105 LKAYASVSVDNN
+105 
-117 LPALVTSTPPTT
+117 
-129 QSANP
+129 
-134 KIFVKPTTT
+134 
-143 IAVLK
+143 
-148 TRPTKTNF
+148 
-156 TTSSST
+156 
-162 SPLHSCSST
+162 
-171 SSSLIAQPPPS
+171 
-182 KILKT
+182 
-187 DHLCVSTAAT
+187 
-197 PAPGL
+197 
-202 PTVAATS
+202 
-209 SVRHPCIYCVIPVP
+209 
-223 VNSSSAGSIASAVT
+223 
-237 LKGAIPQHSP
+237 
-247 AMTSPA
+247 
-253 AAAAA
+253 
-258 GAALAAGAPYRGAT
+258 
-272 SWTPQGYAPAAAAAA
+272 
-287 AAVAQ
+287 
-292 QTYRYTTPLPQ
+292 
-303 PAYAAYTPHTANTPS
+303 
-318 TTTAYQWVNPLNT
+318 
-331 LEYGQRVP
+331 
-339 TAASPS
+339 
-345 NTNSSSSSNTG
+345 
-356 SQSGTLS
+356 
-363 TSLSNT
+363 
-369 TNTNTTMGPNGTAQN
+369 MGPNGTAQN
-384 QNQQGGEQLSK
+384 QNQQGGGGEQLSK

-450 EGAVKG
+450 ENAVKG

-474 HRPAIEQDPTNLY
+474 HRPAIQQEQDPTNLY

-496 ETDLEAMLAKYG
+496 ETDLEAMLSKYG

-567 KNLFKTPDPNA
+567 KNLFKTPDPNT

-593 DPTMQQNGV
+593 DPTLQQNGV

-615 RFGAPQVGGYPV
+615 RFSAPPVGGYPV

-647 QYMQMAAA
+647 QYMQMAA

-680 SGETAVPYGTM
+680 SGDTGVPYGTM

-714 PTIIPTMPMT
+714 PPTIIPTMPMT

-738 YTQYAHQAAPK
+738 YTQYPHQAAPK

>member
-1 MYISIKIAS
+1 MGG
-10 IKRKKSP
+10 P
-17 PPLTTLTLISSNQRE
+17 HHQH
-32 QQKEQLKELQQVQI
+32 QQHQQQQQVVGGGNGHGGGAPVHMRAPPN
-46 SQINQ
+46 SQQLPPQMPRSQNYANGSSSA
-51 PLIEVQTTDTLQEAS
+51 AS
-66 TVTTTTTATAAA
+66 VAA
-78 APEEPNSAEI
+78 APPTPRSAFPG
-88 SRNSTATKT
+88 A
-97 TKDSPLTH
+97 PLT
-105 LKAYASVSVDNN
+105 
-117 LPALVTSTPPTT
+117 
-129 QSANP
+129 
-134 KIFVKPTTT
+134 
-143 IAVLK
+143 
-148 TRPTKTNF
+148 
-156 TTSSST
+156 
-162 SPLHSCSST
+162 
-171 SSSLIAQPPPS
+171 
-182 KILKT
+182 
-187 DHLCVSTAAT
+187 
-197 PAPGL
+197 
-202 PTVAATS
+202 
-209 SVRHPCIYCVIPVP
+209 
-223 VNSSSAGSIASAVT
+223 ASAVA
-237 LKGAIPQHSP
+237 LKGAIPQRPP
-247 AMTSPA
+247 AMTSP

-292 QTYRYTTPLPQ
+292 QAYRYTAPLPQ
-303 PAYAAYTPHTANTPS
+303 PAYAAYTPHTATTPA
-318 TTTAYQWVNPLNT
+318 TTT
-331 LEYGQRVP
+331 YGQRVP

-403 QQGTTDKDLVNMCA
+403 QQGTTDKDLINMCA

-474 HRPAIEQDPTNLY
+474 HRPAIQQEQDPTNLY

-496 ETDLEAMLAKYG
+496 ETDLEAMLAKFG

-546 NTIPGA
+546 NTITGA

-647 QYMQMAAA
+647 QYSSSALQYMQMAAA

-665 EAVNQVQPRGISMMV
+665 QEVNQVPARGISMMV
-680 SGETAVPYGTM
+680 SGDTAVPYGTM

-701 NSYISPT
+701 NSNFSPSLQYISPT

-714 PTIIPTMPMT
+714 PPTILPTMPMT

-738 YTQYAHQAAPK
+738 YTQYPHQAAPK

>member
-1 MYISIKIAS
+1 MHPRYSPA
-10 IKRKKSP
+10 P
-17 PPLTTLTLISSNQRE
+17 PPQQQQQMGGPPHQQQGGGGGGGGSMRGPSNAQQLPPQIPRSQNYSNGSS
-32 QQKEQLKELQQVQI
+32 
-46 SQINQ
+46 S
-51 PLIEVQTTDTLQEAS
+51 S
-66 TVTTTTTATAAA
+66 AAA
-78 APEEPNSAEI
+78 APPTSRSAFPG
-88 SRNSTATKT
+88 A
-97 TKDSPLTH
+97 PLT
-105 LKAYASVSVDNN
+105 
-117 LPALVTSTPPTT
+117 
-129 QSANP
+129 
-134 KIFVKPTTT
+134 
-143 IAVLK
+143 
-148 TRPTKTNF
+148 
-156 TTSSST
+156 
-162 SPLHSCSST
+162 
-171 SSSLIAQPPPS
+171 
-182 KILKT
+182 
-187 DHLCVSTAAT
+187 
-197 PAPGL
+197 
-202 PTVAATS
+202 
-209 SVRHPCIYCVIPVP
+209 
-223 VNSSSAGSIASAVT
+223 ASAVA
-237 LKGAIPQHSP
+237 LKGALPQRPP
-247 AMTSPA
+247 AMTSP

-258 GAALAAGAPYRGAT
+258 GAALAAGAPYRGAA

-292 QTYRYTTPLPQ
+292 QAAYRYTAPLPQ
-303 PAYAAYTPHTANTPS
+303 PAYAAYTPHTATTPA
-318 TTTAYQWVNPLNT
+318 TTT
-331 LEYGQRVP
+331 YGQRVP

-369 TNTNTTMGPNGTAQN
+369 TNTNTNMGPNGTVQN

-437 GYGFVDFEQPAYA
+437 GYGFVDFEQPAFA
-450 EGAVKG
+450 ECAVKG
-456 LQAKGVQAQ
+456 LQGKGVQAQ
-465 MAKVGIWVL
+465 MAKQQ
-474 HRPAIEQDPTNLY
+474 EQDPTNLY

-496 ETDLEAMLAKYG
+496 ETDLEAMLSKYG

-615 RFGAPQVGGYPV
+615 RFSAPQVGGYPV

-647 QYMQMAAA
+647 QTSYSPQYMQMAAA

-680 SGETAVPYGTM
+680 SGDTGVPYGTM

-701 NSYISPT
+701 NSNFSPSLQYISPT
-708 YPYYAP
+708 YPYYAPP

-738 YTQYAHQAAPK
+738 YTQYPHQAAPK

>member
-1 MYISIKIAS
+1 MHPRYSPA
-10 IKRKKSP
+10 P
-17 PPLTTLTLISSNQRE
+17 PPQQQHQMGGPPHQQQGGGGGGGGSMRGPSNAQQLPPQIPRSQNYSNGSS
-32 QQKEQLKELQQVQI
+32 
-46 SQINQ
+46 S
-51 PLIEVQTTDTLQEAS
+51 S
-66 TVTTTTTATAAA
+66 AAA
-78 APEEPNSAEI
+78 APLTSRSAFPG
-88 SRNSTATKT
+88 A
-97 TKDSPLTH
+97 PLT
-105 LKAYASVSVDNN
+105 
-117 LPALVTSTPPTT
+117 
-129 QSANP
+129 
-134 KIFVKPTTT
+134 
-143 IAVLK
+143 
-148 TRPTKTNF
+148 
-156 TTSSST
+156 
-162 SPLHSCSST
+162 
-171 SSSLIAQPPPS
+171 
-182 KILKT
+182 
-187 DHLCVSTAAT
+187 
-197 PAPGL
+197 
-202 PTVAATS
+202 
-209 SVRHPCIYCVIPVP
+209 
-223 VNSSSAGSIASAVT
+223 ASAVA
-237 LKGAIPQHSP
+237 LKGALPQRPP
-247 AMTSPA
+247 AMTSP

-258 GAALAAGAPYRGAT
+258 GAALAAGAPYRGAA

-292 QTYRYTTPLPQ
+292 QAAYRYTAPLPQ
-303 PAYAAYTPHTANTPS
+303 PAYAAYTPHTATTPA
-318 TTTAYQWVNPLNT
+318 TTT
-331 LEYGQRVP
+331 YGQRVP

-369 TNTNTTMGPNGTAQN
+369 TNTNTNMGPNGTVQN

-430 KTTNKCK
+430 KTTNKC
-437 GYGFVDFEQPAYA
+437 YGFVDFEQPAFA
-450 EGAVKG
+450 ECAVKG
-456 LQAKGVQAQ
+456 LQGKGVQAQ

-474 HRPAIEQDPTNLY
+474 HRPAIQQEQDPTNLY

-496 ETDLEAMLAKYG
+496 ETDLEAMLSKYG

-615 RFGAPQVGGYPV
+615 RFSAPQVGGYPV

-637 MTQPITQVDD
+637 MTTQVDD
-647 QYMQMAAA
+647 QTSYSPQYMQMAAA

-680 SGETAVPYGTM
+680 SGDTGVPYGTM

-701 NSYISPT
+701 NSNFSPSLQYISPT
-708 YPYYAP
+708 YPYYAPP

-738 YTQYAHQAAPK
+738 YTQYPHQAAPK